1 MPKPLKTKKSKW
13 FDKESKKQEQNE
25 KGCKMRIDKFLN
37 STNVLKSR
45 KISQDMCASGVI
57 EVNGVVAKSSKEV
70 KVGDKITLRF
80 LDSSKTY
87 QVLEIPTTK
96 TIPKAKSS
104 QYALLIS

>member
-1 MPKPLKTKKSKW
+1 MIRKV
-13 FDKESKKQEQNE
+13 KKQEQNE
-25 KGCKMRIDKFLN
+25 EGGKMRIDKFLN

-87 QVLEIPTTK
+87 QVLAIPTTK